1 VVPLARVGMPLKAQ
15 LDGRELIAP
24 FLGEAEWAAVA
35 AAVRDGAALTLPCC
49 GAAGGIRRSR
59 LGRRFFYHRTT
70 RQVPRCAWA
79 GETAAHLVAKATI
92 ALACR
97 RAGYRVTTEA
107 RGPGGHW
114 VADVLATPPGGGRPL
129 AFEVQWSE
137 QGLDATLSRQAAYA
151 ADGVRGCWFF
161 RRPPAQEAPD
171 RALPIFGLAL
181 DAEDR
186 PFVSCPFVLA
196 PGHGDPAAS
205 FAWPLD
211 DFVAA
216 LLARR
221 IRFREHV
228 TASARPAGRIVFFSR
243 PCPGCGREA
252 LLWYVEG
259 WTVRARSG
267 CGVSLVRRPPR
278 RRTVAAELAEAL
290 APATRAVVA
299 AFVAGRGCGLPVAN
313 VLAGRGVGRRAARGF
328 ACPRCGTPVTAGELQ
343 RDDTFRR
350 ARRRYGRR
358 GATGIPADTPPATC
372 PLPSEPVFTLR
383 EARPHWCYP
392 AGDAWCEDDAT
403 AEDNV
408 GAADAGASRP

>member
-1 VVPLARVGMPLKAQ
+1 MPLKAL

-24 FLGEAEWAAVA
+24 FLDEAEWAAVA
-35 AAVRDGAALTLPCC
+35 AAVREGAPLTLPCC

-97 RAGYRVTTEA
+97 RAGYTVTTEA
-107 RGPGGHW
+107 RGPGGRW
-114 VADVLATPPGGGRPL
+114 IADVLATPPGGGRPL

-137 QGLDATLSRQAAYA
+137 QGLDATLARQAAYV

-161 RRPPAQEAPD
+161 RRPPAQESPD
-171 RALPIFGLAL
+171 RALPLFGLAL
-181 DAEDR
+181 DAEER
-186 PFVSCPFVLA
+186 PLVSSPHVLTPWCGDGPA
-196 PGHGDPAAS
+196 PT
-205 FAWPLD
+205 WPLD

-221 IRFREHV
+221 IRFRPQV
-228 TASARPAGRIVFFSR
+228 TAQARPAGRIVFFPRMCSA
-243 PCPGCGREA
+243 CGSEA
-252 LLWYVEG
+252 LLWYVDG
-259 WTVRARSG
+259 WTVRAHSG

-299 AFVAGRGCGLPVAN
+299 SFVAGRGSGLSAAN
-313 VLAGRGVGRRAARGF
+313 VLAGKRRHIARGF
-328 ACPRCGTPVTAGELQ
+328 ACPRCGMPITARELA

-350 ARRRYGRR
+350 ARRRDARR
-358 GATGIPADTPPATC
+358 DAPGPCADTPPATC
-372 PLPSEPVFTLR
+372 PLPPEPVFTLR
-383 EARPHWCYP
+383 EARPHWCFP
-392 AGDAWCEDDAT
+392 AGDAWCEDGVAGEGDSGAT
-403 AEDNV
+403 DT
-408 GAADAGASRP
+408 GAARA